1 MKRLLLIFFTSL
13 MIFACSSH
21 TTDFSIIFEN
31 VEGLKEGDK
40 VVVKGKEIGEIT
52 RMKLYK
58 NKVLV
63 DVAIEKDNKIPLS
76 SKFVS
81 ETKDLLGGRM
91 ISVELGE
98 TGELLQDKDTVNGIV
113 NTYSFDPKTVDSL
126 QVKGRLA
133 EPVKKILAGASDLVD
148 SLATGRPKK

>member
-1 MKRLLLIFFTSL
+1 MKRLLLIFLTTV
-13 MIFACSSH
+13 MIFACNFH
-21 TTDFSIIFEN
+21 TTDFSILFDN

-40 VVVKGKEIGEIT
+40 VVVKGKEVGEIT
-52 RMKLYK
+52 KMSLYK

-63 DVAIEKDNKIPLS
+63 DVAVEKSFKIPLS
-76 SKFVS
+76 SKFIS

-98 TGELLQDKDTVNGIV
+98 TGELLQDKDTINGIV
-113 NTYSFDPKTVDSL
+113 NDYSLDAKTVDSL
-126 QVKGRLA
+126 QIREKLE

-148 SLATGRPKK
+148 SLATGRAKK

>member
-1 MKRLLLIFFTSL
+1 MKRLLLIFFTTSI
-13 MIFACSSH
+13 IFACNSH
-21 TTDFSIIFEN
+21 TTDFSILFDN

-52 RMKLYK
+52 KMKLYK

-63 DVAIEKDNKIPLS
+63 DVAIEEDNNIPLS
-76 SKFVS
+76 SKFIS
-81 ETKDLLGGRM
+81 ETKDLLGGRV
-91 ISVELGE
+91 ISVELGA

-113 NTYSFDPKTVDSL
+113 DRYSFDPKTVNSL
-126 QVKGRLA
+126 QIRRKLT

-148 SLATGRPKK
+148 SLTTARARK